1 MTLMSNR
8 TALVG
13 PMLVVL
19 GLVNGCTLVGAGVG
33 AAVDSAIP
41 GPYERRSPLEAVRVK
56 PRDRI
61 ELWLGNGQHIEG
73 RYLGSFGPSSRDPEI
88 YLIIEGS
95 TQPTFVRSSDLSG
108 LGVEVTGKG
117 WLYGGLAGLAVD
129 ASLVIVAVIAA
140 NNLDYGHYSL
150 SDSGCFC

>member
-1 MTLMSNR
+1 MSNR
-8 TALVG
+8 IQLASL
-13 PMLVVL
+13 LVVL
-19 GLVNGCTLVGAGVG
+19 SLVNGCTLIGSGVG
-33 AAVDSAIP
+33 ALVDSAIP

-73 RYLGSFGPSSRDPEI
+73 RYLGSFGPSSRDPET

-95 TQPTFVRSSDLSG
+95 AQPTFVRSSDLRG

-117 WLYGGLAGLAVD
+117 WLYGGIAGLAVD

-140 NNLDYGHYSL
+140 NNMHLDQL
-150 SDSGCFC
+150 SFGGNSGCFC